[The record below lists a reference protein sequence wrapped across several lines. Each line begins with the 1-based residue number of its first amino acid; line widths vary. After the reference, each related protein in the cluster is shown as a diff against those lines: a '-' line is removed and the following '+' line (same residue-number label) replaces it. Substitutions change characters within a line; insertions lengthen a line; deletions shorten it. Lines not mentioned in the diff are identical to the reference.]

1 MTLFNVLTGIA
12 SIVGLLFSYLAWQRA
27 KEASEAAENA
37 RKAVTIRTLA
47 DEFQLACERVD
58 QLLDFVAHDRFA
70 EASLRASELA
80 STLSEIPFRRSPY
93 LSEESKD
100 ELLNARENAR
110 ILSQVLA
117 TGLQGPFSIEQKQR
131 FVRQC
136 QKISTILRKNL
147 GTIRGEID
155 LGATL

>member
-1 MTLFNVLTGIA
+1 MTWFNIIAGLA
-12 SIVGLLFSYLAWQRA
+12 SIGGVVFSYLAWTRA
-27 KEASEAAENA
+27 TQAAGAAEDA

-58 QLLDFVAHDRFA
+58 QLLDFIAHERFS
-70 EASLRASELA
+70 EASLRASEVA
-80 STLSEIPFRRSPY
+80 SALSEIPFRRSPY
-93 LSEESKD
+93 LNEESKD

-110 ILSQVLA
+110 ILSQELA
-117 TGLQGPFSIEQKQR
+117 SGLQGPFSTKQKQR

-155 LGATL
+155 MGATQ